1 MSNFSCSVGAAGAM
15 DANIVK
21 ATKQPSG
28 SGPPRVVMG
37 EITAIATRYRANYSI
52 PMSDP
57 ESSKQ
62 RVVTAP
68 EPSRPELRSSAG
80 RSPCLS

>member
-1 MSNFSCSVGAAGAM
+1 
-15 DANIVK
+15 
-21 ATKQPSG
+21 
-28 SGPPRVVMG
+28 MG

-68 EPSRPELRSSAG
+68 EPSRPELLAIVTRVD
-80 RSPCLS
+80 PPV